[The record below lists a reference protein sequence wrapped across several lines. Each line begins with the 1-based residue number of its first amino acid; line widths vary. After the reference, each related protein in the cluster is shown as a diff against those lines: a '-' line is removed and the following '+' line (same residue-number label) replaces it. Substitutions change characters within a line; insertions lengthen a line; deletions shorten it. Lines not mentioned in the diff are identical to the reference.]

1 MSKILKQI
9 LSAALSKFLIH
20 LFFNVIPSSSLG
32 TAIAGCL
39 SFSVIMGILYKFAT
53 FPPVVFILVGF
64 LLACV
69 IIYLGYRVRKKW
81 NLRCKMESK
90 PDYIPKTFEETMLFF
105 ECRLRKAFYDVNGVK
120 EFKAKEGLDRLMIL
134 LEKPI
139 SFDSF
144 NDPMWY
150 FRDISNL
157 PIYGIRRIS
166 RKKCQLELFQGRVLW
181 NLTIRKVIV
190 SSTCS
195 GAYYQNFVYV
205 ETEGEK
211 PSKFNS
217 KGAEYEEYGLLRTFP
232 FDKMISRKE
241 YDNGHTKIMGKI
253 RSTDEAELHT
263 QYTVPYNFIIV
274 SKASPF
280 NSSKFDQY
288 SESFFEG
295 ILKGTKKFDD
305 LLNFLKTF
313 NKYER

>member
-1 MSKILKQI
+1 MLKILKQI
-9 LSAALSKFLIH
+9 LSTALSKFLIH
-20 LFFNVIPSSSLG
+20 LIFNVIPSSFLG
-32 TAIAGCL
+32 TTIAGCL

-81 NLRCKMESK
+81 NQRCQMELK

-105 ECRLRKAFYDVNGVK
+105 ECRLGKAFYDVNGVK

-139 SFDSF
+139 SFSSF
-144 NDPMWY
+144 NDPIWY
-150 FRDISNL
+150 FRATSNL

-166 RKKCQLELFQGRVLW
+166 RKKCQLELIQGKVFW
-181 NLTIRKVIV
+181 NLTIRRVVV

-217 KGAEYEEYGLLRTFP
+217 RGAEYEEYALLRTFP
-232 FDKMISRKE
+232 FDKMISRME

-253 RSTDEAELHT
+253 RSTSEAELHT
-263 QYTVPYNFIIV
+263 QYTIPYNFIIV

-280 NSSKFDQY
+280 NSSKFDQF
-288 SESFFEG
+288 SEPYFDG
-295 ILKGTKKFDD
+295 ILNGSKNFDD
-305 LLNFLKTF
+305 LLSFLKTF
-313 NKYER
+313 NKHER